1 MSDDGEP
8 AEEVHDFDP
17 AANRLRFRAR
27 WAAAAIALTPLLPY
41 ELVDGHPQF
50 LWQLAGELSPAGLV
64 AALAASAAG
73 FVTLLAGVLTKRAST
88 LAVAVVGALVG
99 AALVV
104 KLGAD
109 QSAWEVLP
117 LPESLSARPGWPLL
131 ALALTAAG
139 ANLSF
144 PEHSRRVGRVCLSS
158 AVLLTAIYYGWP
170 TRGEAPIATVGR
182 ALGSLDVLP
191 DWRFKLGFVVMAV
204 MALWPGL
211 VALLGLLHVRTPPAD
226 DNPMVGIVALYGLP
240 LLMAMFIYR
249 GVPGSVQY
257 GWNLF
262 TAAGAVAVLAAVV
275 ALLAA
280 SLEVLGRTIAP
291 PPDAELPRGWSP
303 KKAALVTAGLV
314 VVVAA
319 AQWVLARPP
328 SKGVDW
334 TPIAATAEGDTF
346 YGQTLP
352 AWNRARLHWDREARH
367 HSGAQA
373 LIAVRGAG
381 RELVAGA
388 TAIDPGLGEAVK
400 ALTRESRDLHV
411 AGRRWYRLVAGVND
425 AARRAGLPY
434 YLDPTLYS
442 FQTDDGIRRHFDART
457 YSVQSVHRYLA
468 DGRAYATLHVRSIG
482 GRGLPLLGFSR
493 DLQPF
498 AMVAL
503 DEIAEFEGS
512 LLKGAVQTPP
522 TCDETPANSM
532 AVPLLE
538 RCGQTLA
545 ALVESTGGD
554 LHPAIVALTDRHE
567 LQHQIDGPHLVM
579 SGAVKRHLPR
589 RGEMFQKRVNR
600 ELSAYVAEMV
610 AADVPPKLGLLHLLR
625 FAASGHQGSAEHH
638 VALVAL
644 AALAGERVAD
654 AHGDVD
660 LVRLVAAYDALA
672 KMDDDAL
679 RARARDAWGD
689 LYGYALARVI
699 RPAD

>member
-1 MSDDGEP
+1 MTDEGEP
-8 AEEVHDFDP
+8 ADEVHDFDP
-17 AANRLRFRAR
+17 AANRLRFRTR
-27 WAAAAIALTPLLPY
+27 WAAAAIALTPFLPY
-41 ELVDGHPQF
+41 ELIDGHPQF

-64 AALAASAAG
+64 AALAACGAG
-73 FVTLLAGVLTKRAST
+73 IVALLAGVLTKRAST
-88 LAVAVVGALVG
+88 LAIAIVGALVG

-144 PEHSRRVGRVCLSS
+144 PEHSRRVGRAFLIS
-158 AVLLTAIYYGWP
+158 AFALTAVYYGWP

-182 ALGSLDVLP
+182 ALGALDVLP
-191 DWRFKLGFVVMAV
+191 DWRFKLGFIVMAV
-204 MALWPGL
+204 MALWPGI
-211 VALLGLLHVRTPPAD
+211 VALLGLLLVRKPPAD
-226 DNPMVGIVALYGLP
+226 DHPIIGIVALYGLP

-280 SLEVLGRTIAP
+280 ALEVLGRTYAP
-291 PPDAELPRGWSP
+291 PPDAEIPGGWSP
-303 KKAALVTAGLV
+303 KKASLVTGGLV
-314 VVVAA
+314 LLLGVT
-319 AQWVLARPP
+319 QWVLARPP
-328 SKGVDW
+328 AKGVEW
-334 TPIAATAEGDTF
+334 TPKDATAAGDAF
-346 YGQTLP
+346 YGKTLP
-352 AWNRARLHWDREARH
+352 AWNRARLRWDREARH
-367 HSGAQA
+367 HSGASA
-373 LIAVRGAG
+373 MIEVRGAA
-381 RELVAGA
+381 RELVEGA
-388 TAIDPGLGEAVK
+388 TALDAGLGAAVK
-400 ALTRESRDLHV
+400 TLTRESRDLHV
-411 AGRRWYRLVAGVND
+411 AGRRWCRLVADVND

-434 YLDPTLYS
+434 YLDPTLYT
-442 FQTDDGIRRHFDART
+442 FQTDAGIRRHFDART
-457 YSVQSVHRYLA
+457 YAVESVHRYVVS
-468 DGRAYATLHVRSIG
+468 GRDYATLHVRSIG

-503 DEIAEFEGS
+503 DEIAEFEDS
-512 LLKGAVQTPP
+512 LLKGAVASPP
-522 TCDETPANSM
+522 TCDETPSN
-532 AVPLLE
+532 PLAGPVLE
-538 RCGQTLA
+538 RCGESLA
-545 ALVESTGGD
+545 ALVAKTGGD

-589 RGEMFQKRVNR
+589 RGEKFQKRVNR
-600 ELSAYVAEMV
+600 ELSAYVAELV
-610 AADVPPKLGLLHLLR
+610 ASDVPPKLGLLHLLR
-625 FAASGHQGSAEHH
+625 FAVSGHKGSAEHN

-644 AALAGERVAD
+644 EAMGGDRVSD

-660 LVRLVAAYDALA
+660 MVRLVGVYDVLA
-672 KMDDDAL
+672 KLDDDTL
-679 RARARDAWGD
+679 RARAREAWAD
-689 LYGYALARVI
+689 LYGYELAEVM
-699 RPAD
+699 RPPD